1 MKKINWNSAII
12 VFLNILTVLVEIAG
26 AVGIAAIL
34 FAAYPKRYPVLWL
47 QGEGL
52 IGGLVLL
59 MWIAAA
65 VVAVVL
71 EVILIKKILTRSA
84 ALILSVCMVLAAVL
98 VNIFV
103 LFVLL
108 LMPPV
113 ASETTDVADY
123 LAVDELVEQ
132 QEEHYSLIF
141 PEEIPEQAQDVEY
154 SYTAYETFFTLDY
167 AISAC
172 WTLPEEEYLSMK
184 EKILADTVSFRRA
197 YGSGDQSETVEGKER
212 FVIAEMDPNRY
223 VPLPE
228 MMVDFDD
235 AACRISC
242 RAHMEREF

>member
-1 MKKINWNSAII
+1 MKKINWHSAII

-84 ALILSVCMVLAAVL
+84 ALILSVCMILAAVL

-103 LFVLL
+103 
-108 LMPPV
+108 
-113 ASETTDVADY
+113 S
-123 LAVDELVEQ
+123 
-132 QEEHYSLIF
+132 
-141 PEEIPEQAQDVEY
+141 
-154 SYTAYETFFTLDY
+154 FF
-167 AISAC
+167 
-172 WTLPEEEYLSMK
+172 
-184 EKILADTVSFRRA
+184 
-197 YGSGDQSETVEGKER
+197 
-212 FVIAEMDPNRY
+212 
-223 VPLPE
+223 
-228 MMVDFDD
+228 
-235 AACRISC
+235 
-242 RAHMEREF
+242 